1 MKTLLAIC
9 IAALGLS
16 AASLEPMKVTLAT
29 PMIVGGV
36 EMPPGECTIQALAN
50 NTDMVA
56 LTVRSKSG
64 QQSSILVNRVS
75 TAAPASHS
83 GIVMSFQGGRYVLDQ
98 IWLNDSE
105 GFQVLRSGE

>member
-29 PMIVGGV
+29 PLIVGGV
-36 EMPPGECTIQALAN
+36 EMPPGDCTIQALTN
-50 NTDMVA
+50 NSNNVV

-64 QQSSILVNRVS
+64 QQSNILVNRL
-75 TAAPASHS
+75 APATPSHS

-98 IWLNDSE
+98 IWLNEFE
-105 GFQVLRSGE
+105 GFQVLHSAE